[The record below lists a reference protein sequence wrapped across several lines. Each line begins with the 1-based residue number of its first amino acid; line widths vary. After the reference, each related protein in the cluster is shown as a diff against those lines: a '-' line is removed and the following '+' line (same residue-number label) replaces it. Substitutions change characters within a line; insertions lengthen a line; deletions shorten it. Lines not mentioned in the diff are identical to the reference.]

1 MAISSKYSR
10 FVLGRNI
17 RVQNISLVHQST
29 CSYPDIVSLRT
40 DYKTIAHRGAS
51 IRILKSVSKLRKWS
65 SERETLKSTKHFE
78 LPFILGA
85 LVVRC
90 ADFIRPC

>member
-1 MAISSKYSR
+1 MAIKDISISR

-17 RVQNISLVHQST
+17 RMQNISLAPKST
-29 CSYPDIVSLRT
+29 CFYPDIVSLRT
-40 DYKTIAHRGAS
+40 HNKTIANRIAS
-51 IRILKSVSKLRKWS
+51 IRILKSFSKLRKWS

-85 LVVRC
+85 LV
-90 ADFIRPC
+90 